1 MGQGIIIYTIC
12 LFAFQNHCILEP
24 TGKSTDHW
32 EFGMVV
38 FTSLVLVVT
47 NKLLI
52 TSKNFE
58 PAFVSITFATIAFY
72 FLYLVLTDPLHTWV
86 MQHFTFKRM
95 FTSLNFYSIML
106 LPTMICFYMD
116 FLFETRPLI
125 FFSDPQSYLRQY
137 LKNSDR
143 SKSDID

>member
-1 MGQGIIIYTIC
+1 
-12 LFAFQNHCILEP
+12 
-24 TGKSTDHW
+24 
-32 EFGMVV
+32 
-38 FTSLVLVVT
+38 LVLVVT

>member
-1 MGQGIIIYTIC
+1 MLLSIGQGIIIYTIC

-24 TGKSTDHW
+24 TGESTDHW

-38 FTSLVLVVT
+38 FTSLILVVT

-58 PAFVSITFATIAFY
+58 PALVTITLATVGFY
-72 FLYLVLTDPLHTWV
+72 FLYLGVTDSLHTWV
-86 MQHFTFKRM
+86 MQHFTFKRL

-125 FFSDPQSYLRQY
+125 FFSDP
-137 LKNSDR
+137 
-143 SKSDID
+143 